1 MNSVGITT
9 SNNTCRKSIKNPY
22 MHMDQHIRKFT
33 VSELY
38 EFLASAHICFSARH
52 RGSLVALSLEL
63 GWHALLRS

>member
-1 MNSVGITT
+1 
-9 SNNTCRKSIKNPY
+9 
-22 MHMDQHIRKFT
+22 MHMNQHIRKFT
-33 VSELY
+33 VFELY